1 MRTSKPKAATIPRCL
16 PFYTEIRV
24 IDYPLREKLPH
35 YLALTRLNAP
45 IGIYLLLWPMLWAL
59 WFAARGIPDLA
70 ILAIFILGTILTRSA
85 GCAINDYADRDLDA
99 HVSRTSNRPL
109 ATGVLST
116 TEALA
121 ASAILMILAFI
132 LVLFTNKLTIMMSF
146 VALALAVIYPFTK
159 RVTYWPQAFLG
170 LAFAFAI
177 PMAFA
182 AQTNTV
188 PLLAWCIFIAA
199 VIWAIA
205 YDTVYAI
212 ADREFDIKMGMK
224 STAILF
230 GENELRIVFGLQLL
244 VLVIMF
250 LVGMSAERGII
261 FNISLLGSVF
271 FIVYQNRITQAR
283 DPVLCIKAFL
293 NNHYM
298 GMTVFAGIVLDF
310 MFNPS
315 TMP

>member
-1 MRTSKPKAATIPRCL
+1 
-16 PFYTEIRV
+16 V

-35 YLALTRLNAP
+35 YLVLTRLNRP

-59 WFAARGIPDLA
+59 WFAALGVPDLS
-70 ILAIFILGTILTRSA
+70 ILVIFVLGTILTRSA
-85 GCAINDYADRDLDA
+85 GCAINDYADRHLDA
-99 HVSRTSNRPL
+99 HVLRTSQRPL
-109 ATGVLST
+109 ATGALT
-116 TEALA
+116 PAEALA
-121 ASAILMILAFI
+121 ATAILMLLAFG
-132 LVLFTNKLTIMMSF
+132 LVLLTNTLTIMMSF

-170 LAFAFAI
+170 FAFAFAI

-188 PLLAWCIFIAA
+188 PLLAWVIFLAA

-205 YDTVYAI
+205 YDTVYSI

-230 GENELRIVFGLQLL
+230 GDNELRIVFALQLL
-244 VLVIMF
+244 VLFIMY
-250 LVGMSAERGII
+250 LVGLTTERGSIY
-261 FNISLLGSVF
+261 NLSLIGSVF
-271 FIVYQNRITQAR
+271 YIVYQNRITQTR
-283 DPVLCIKAFL
+283 DPVQCIKAFL
-293 NNHYM
+293 NNHYI

-310 MFNPS
+310 IINPS
-315 TMP
+315 TVS

>member
-1 MRTSKPKAATIPRCL
+1 M
-16 PFYTEIRV
+16 
-24 IDYPLREKLPH
+24 IDYPIREKLPH
-35 YLALTRLNAP
+35 FLSLTRLDRP

-59 WFAARGIPDLA
+59 WFAARGVPDIS
-70 ILAIFILGTILTRSA
+70 ILVIFILGTILTRSA
-85 GCAINDYADRDLDA
+85 GCAINDYADRELDA
-99 HVSRTSNRPL
+99 HVSRTRTRPL
-109 ATGVLST
+109 ATGALTSK
-116 TEALA
+116 EALVA
-121 ASAILMILAFI
+121 TAVLMLLAFA

-182 AQTNTV
+182 AQINTV
-188 PLLAWCIFIAA
+188 PPLAWVLFLAA

-230 GENELRIVFGLQLL
+230 GKNDLRIVLCLQLL
-244 VLVIMF
+244 VLLILF
-250 LVGMSAERGII
+250 LVGISTMRGSLY
-261 FNISLLGSVF
+261 NISLVACLF
-271 FIVYQNRITQAR
+271 FIAYQNRITQTR
-283 DPVLCIKAFL
+283 DPAQCIKAFL
-293 NNHYM
+293 NNHYL

-310 MFNPS
+310 LINPS
-315 TMP
+315 SV

>member
-1 MRTSKPKAATIPRCL
+1 M
-16 PFYTEIRV
+16 

-35 YLALTRLNAP
+35 YLVLTRLNSP

-59 WFAARGIPDLA
+59 WFAALGVPDLSVL
-70 ILAIFILGTILTRSA
+70 IIFVLGTILTRSA
-85 GCAINDYADRDLDA
+85 GCAINDYADRHLDA
-99 HVSRTSNRPL
+99 HVLRTSHRPL
-109 ATGVLST
+109 ATGALT
-116 TEALA
+116 PTEALA
-121 ASAILMILAFI
+121 ASAILMLLAFA
-132 LVLFTNKLTIMMSF
+132 LVLLTNTLTIMMSF

-188 PLLAWCIFIAA
+188 PLLAWVIFLAA

-205 YDTVYAI
+205 YDTVYAV
-212 ADREFDIKMGMK
+212 ADREFDIEMGMK

-230 GENELRIVFGLQLL
+230 GENELRIVFALQIL
-244 VLVIMF
+244 VLVIMY
-250 LVGMSAERGII
+250 LVGLNTGRGGLY
-261 FNISLLGSVF
+261 NISLIGSVF
-271 FIVYQNRITQAR
+271 FIVYQNRITQTR
-283 DPVLCIKAFL
+283 DPVQCTKAFL
-293 NNHYM
+293 NNHYI

-310 MFNPS
+310 YVNPS
-315 TMP
+315 TAP